1 MEMTR
6 FVLLSVLISAVLLP
20 PGCGY
25 KSSDMGGTD
34 WNDII
39 ANYQDTSQTVVFDDL
54 AELNLALAETGQ
66 LADRA
71 FAYTQGGP
79 GGLIPEWGQKPRTGA
94 LLSDIFFS
102 MGYVALSQRYAF
114 ETLVQDESEYTD
126 RMLARLVET
135 NLIYGAYPL
144 ADKYISSLED
154 RDKLRQMAVS
164 YRAFLYDDSA
174 VEADSVLGAKRR
186 CIPEDDFLSDEG
198 TLDEQLKIIIR
209 TNPKH
214 RVTMDYLGM
223 IYLLNCNFDAFKGM
237 LDEFYGTRALESLPV
252 SFSEAACMMSEI
264 YPDYWKSVGVDICIY
279 RRYTDFKKLL
289 ESGRSPEKYKKTY
302 WYYVMMVNNL

>member
-1 MEMTR
+1 MEMKKS
-6 FVLLSVLISAVLLP
+6 VLLSVVMSVVLLP
-20 PGCGY
+20 VGCGI
-25 KSSDMGGTD
+25 KGSDMGGTD

-39 ANYQDTSQTVVFDDL
+39 ADYQDTSQTVVFDNL
-54 AELNLALAETGQ
+54 ARLNLALAQTGQ
-66 LADRA
+66 LAERA
-71 FAYTQGGP
+71 FTYTQAGP

-94 LLSDIFFS
+94 LLSDIFYS

-114 ETLVQDESEYTD
+114 ETLVQDEPEYSD

-135 NLIYGAYPL
+135 NLIFGAYPV
-144 ADKYISSLED
+144 AEKYINRLED
-154 RDKLRQMAVS
+154 RDKLHRSAVS

-214 RVTMDYLGM
+214 GATMEYLGM
-223 IYLLNCNFDAFKGM
+223 IYLLDCNFDAFKGM
-237 LDEFYGTRALESLPV
+237 LDEFYGTQALESLPV

-264 YPDYWKSVGVDICIY
+264 YPDYWKSVGVDIGIY

-302 WYYVMMVNNL
+302 WYYVMRVNNL